1 MKKLIKSTTKVRFQ
15 DCDPF
20 NHLNNS
26 KYIDYFM
33 NAREDHI
40 LNHYKLDV
48 FAHISTSGKSWVVT
62 AHQIAYIKP
71 VILNEEIVIVSQLI
85 EFSNSTL
92 SVEMKMYDKTE
103 TVLKAVLWTTFAY
116 FNILTKKKA
125 EHSPE
130 LISLFTE
137 IVNPIENHSF
147 EKRCNE
153 IISNIKSKYDMLSL
167 NE

>member
-1 MKKLIKSTTKVRFQ
+1 MKKLIKSTAKVRFQ

-20 NHLNNS
+20 SHLNNS

-40 LNHYKLDV
+40 LKNYKLDV
-48 FAHISTSGKSWVVT
+48 FAHIHTYGNSWVVT

-71 VILNEEIVIVSQLI
+71 NLLNEEVVIVSQLI
-85 EFSNSTL
+85 EFSNNTL
-92 SVEMKMYDKTE
+92 RVEMKMFDKTE
-103 TVLKAVLWTTFAY
+103 VTLKAVLWTTFAY
-116 FNILTKKKA
+116 FNIQTKKKA
-125 EHSPE
+125 EHSPK

-147 EKRCNE
+147 EKRCSE
-153 IISNIKSKYDMLSL
+153 IIDNIKFC
-167 NE
+167 